1 MRNFYFASMKRVI
14 ILIFVYLHFS
24 HSVPGQFIRV
34 MVQPQSKLQIQ
45 GKTNV
50 NSFQCYCAPPASVVG
65 FNAESSSETQKI
77 HFKKAE
83 LTILTKSLDCRH
95 KTMNRDMYQTLKAE
109 HYPTITLSISQV
121 LIPIHSI
128 NARWKL
134 TGPIATEAYL
144 TLAGMKRKIDLLVTI
159 SQPFNNVYRFT
170 ARKSLLLTD
179 FGLTPPTAL
188 MGMVKVK
195 NEVILDIDLY
205 LSAYSPPTS

>member
-1 MRNFYFASMKRVI
+1 VRNFYFSNMRRIK
-14 ILIFVYLHFS
+14 ILIFAYLYFS
-24 HSVPGQFIRV
+24 HLVTGQFIKV
-34 MVQPQSKLQIQ
+34 MVQPQSMLQIQ

-77 HFKKAE
+77 NFKKAA
-83 LTILTKSLDCRH
+83 LTVLTKSLDCRH
-95 KTMNRDMYQTLKAE
+95 KIMNRDMYQTLKAE

-159 SQPFNNVYRFT
+159 SQPFSNIYRFT
-170 ARKSLLLTD
+170 AKKSLLLTD

-195 NEVILDIDLY
+195 NEIILDIDLY
-205 LSAYSPPTS
+205 ISAYPAPTS

>member
-1 MRNFYFASMKRVI
+1 MRRII
-14 ILIFVYLHFS
+14 ILIFAYLYFS
-24 HSVPGQFIRV
+24 HLVTGQFIKV
-34 MVQPQSKLQIQ
+34 LVQPQSMLQIQ

-77 HFKKAE
+77 NFKKAA
-83 LTILTKSLDCRH
+83 LTVLTKSLDCRH
-95 KTMNRDMYQTLKAE
+95 KIMNRDMYQTLKAE

-159 SQPFNNVYRFT
+159 SQPFSNIYRFT
-170 ARKSLLLTD
+170 AKKSLLLTD

-195 NEVILDIDLY
+195 NEIILDIDLY
-205 LSAYSPPTS
+205 ISAYPAPTS

>member
-1 MRNFYFASMKRVI
+1 MRNFYFSNMRRII
-14 ILIFVYLHFS
+14 ILIFAYLYFS
-24 HSVPGQFIRV
+24 HLVTGQFIKV
-34 MVQPQSKLQIQ
+34 LVQPQSMLQIQ

-77 HFKKAE
+77 NFKKAA
-83 LTILTKSLDCRH
+83 LTVLTKSLDCRH
-95 KTMNRDMYQTLKAE
+95 KIMNRDMYQTLKAE

-159 SQPFNNVYRFT
+159 SQPFSNIYRFT
-170 ARKSLLLTD
+170 AKKSLLLTD

-195 NEVILDIDLY
+195 NEIILDIDLY
-205 LSAYSPPTS
+205 ISAYPAPTS

>member
-1 MRNFYFASMKRVI
+1 MRRII
-14 ILIFVYLHFS
+14 ILIFAYLYFS
-24 HSVPGQFIRV
+24 HLVTGQFIKV
-34 MVQPQSKLQIQ
+34 LVQPQSMLQIQ

-77 HFKKAE
+77 NFKKAA
-83 LTILTKSLDCRH
+83 LTVLTKSLDCRH
-95 KTMNRDMYQTLKAE
+95 KIMNRDMYQMLKAE

-144 TLAGMKRKIDLLVTI
+144 TLAGIKRKIDLLVTI
-159 SQPFNNVYRFT
+159 SQPFSNIYRFT
-170 ARKSLLLTD
+170 AKKSLLLTD

-195 NEVILDIDLY
+195 NEIILDIDLY
-205 LSAYSPPTS
+205 ISAYPAPTS

>member
-1 MRNFYFASMKRVI
+1 MRRIK
-14 ILIFVYLHFS
+14 ILIFAYLYFS
-24 HSVPGQFIRV
+24 HLVTGQFIKV
-34 MVQPQSKLQIQ
+34 LVQPQSMLQIQ

-77 HFKKAE
+77 NFKKAA
-83 LTILTKSLDCRH
+83 LTVLTKSLDCRH
-95 KTMNRDMYQTLKAE
+95 KIMNRDMYQTLKAE

-159 SQPFNNVYRFT
+159 SQPFSNIYRFT
-170 ARKSLLLTD
+170 AKKSLLLTD

-195 NEVILDIDLY
+195 NEIILDIDLY
-205 LSAYSPPTS
+205 ISAYPAPTS

>member
-1 MRNFYFASMKRVI
+1 MKRII
-14 ILIFVYLHFS
+14 ILIFASLYFS
-24 HSVPGQFIRV
+24 HIVTGQFIKI
-34 MVQPQSKLQIQ
+34 MVHPQSMLQIQ

-50 NSFQCYCAPPASVVG
+50 NSFQCYCAPPNSVVG

-83 LTILTKSLDCRH
+83 LTVLTKSLDCRH
-95 KTMNRDMYQTLKAE
+95 KIMNRDMYQTLKAE

-121 LIPIHSI
+121 LIPIQNI

-134 TGPIATEAYL
+134 EGPVTTEAYL

-159 SQPFNNVYRFT
+159 SQPFSNIYRFT
-170 ARKSLLLTD
+170 AKKNLLLTD
-179 FGLTPPTAL
+179 FGLTPPTVL

-195 NEVILDIDLY
+195 NEIILDIDLY
-205 LSAYSPPTS
+205 ISAYSPPTS

>member
-1 MRNFYFASMKRVI
+1 MRRIK
-14 ILIFVYLHFS
+14 ILIFAYLYFS
-24 HSVPGQFIRV
+24 HLVTGQFIKV
-34 MVQPQSKLQIQ
+34 LVQPQSMLQIQ

-77 HFKKAE
+77 NFKKAAF
-83 LTILTKSLDCRH
+83 TVLTKSLDCRH
-95 KTMNRDMYQTLKAE
+95 KIMNRDMYQTLKAE

-159 SQPFNNVYRFT
+159 SQPISNIYRFT
-170 ARKSLLLTD
+170 AKKSLLLTD

-195 NEVILDIDLY
+195 NEIILDIDLY
-205 LSAYSPPTS
+205 ISAYPAPTS

>member
-1 MRNFYFASMKRVI
+1 MRNFYFSNMRRIK
-14 ILIFVYLHFS
+14 ILIFAYLYFS
-24 HSVPGQFIRV
+24 HLVTGQFIKV
-34 MVQPQSKLQIQ
+34 MVQPQSMLQIQ

-77 HFKKAE
+77 NFKKAA
-83 LTILTKSLDCRH
+83 LTVLTKSLDCRH
-95 KTMNRDMYQTLKAE
+95 KIMNRDMYQTLKAE

-159 SQPFNNVYRFT
+159 SQPFSNIYRFT
-170 ARKSLLLTD
+170 AKKSLLLTD

-195 NEVILDIDLY
+195 NEIILDIDLY
-205 LSAYSPPTS
+205 ISAYPAPTS

>member
-1 MRNFYFASMKRVI
+1 VRNFYFSNMRRII
-14 ILIFVYLHFS
+14 ILIFAYLYFS
-24 HSVPGQFIRV
+24 HLVTGQFIKV
-34 MVQPQSKLQIQ
+34 LVQPQSMLQIQ

-77 HFKKAE
+77 NFKKAA
-83 LTILTKSLDCRH
+83 LTVLTKSLDCRH
-95 KTMNRDMYQTLKAE
+95 KIMNRDMYQTLKAE

-159 SQPFNNVYRFT
+159 SQPFSNIYRFT
-170 ARKSLLLTD
+170 AKKSLLLTD

-195 NEVILDIDLY
+195 NEIILDIDLY
-205 LSAYSPPTS
+205 ISAYPAPTS

>member
-1 MRNFYFASMKRVI
+1 MRRII
-14 ILIFVYLHFS
+14 ILIFAYLYFS
-24 HSVPGQFIRV
+24 HLVTGQFIKV
-34 MVQPQSKLQIQ
+34 LVQPQSMLQIQ

-65 FNAESSSETQKI
+65 FNAESSSETQKLN
-77 HFKKAE
+77 FKKAA
-83 LTILTKSLDCRH
+83 LTVLTKSLDCRH
-95 KTMNRDMYQTLKAE
+95 KIMNRDMYQTLKAE

-159 SQPFNNVYRFT
+159 SQPFSNIYRFT
-170 ARKSLLLTD
+170 AKKSLLLTD

-195 NEVILDIDLY
+195 NEIVLDIDLY
-205 LSAYSPPTS
+205 ISAYPAPTS

>member
-1 MRNFYFASMKRVI
+1 MKRII
-14 ILIFVYLHFS
+14 ILIFAYLYFS
-24 HSVPGQFIRV
+24 HLVTGQFIKV
-34 MVQPQSKLQIQ
+34 MVQPQSMLQIQ

-65 FNAESSSETQKI
+65 FNVESSSETQKI
-77 HFKKAE
+77 NFKKAE
-83 LTILTKSLDCRH
+83 LTVLTKSLDCRH
-95 KTMNRDMYQTLKAE
+95 KIMNRDMYQTLKAE

-128 NARWKL
+128 NARWIMFRFKRL
-134 TGPIATEAYL
+134 IHIPIATEAYL

-159 SQPFNNVYRFT
+159 SQPFSNIYRFT
-170 ARKSLLLTD
+170 AKKSLLLTD

-195 NEVILDIDLY
+195 NEIILDIDLY
-205 LSAYSPPTS
+205 LSAYPPPTS

>member
-1 MRNFYFASMKRVI
+1 MRRII
-14 ILIFVYLHFS
+14 ILIFAYLYFS
-24 HSVPGQFIRV
+24 HLVTGQFIKV
-34 MVQPQSKLQIQ
+34 LVQPQSMLQIQ

-77 HFKKAE
+77 NFKKAA
-83 LTILTKSLDCRH
+83 LTVLTKSLDCRH
-95 KTMNRDMYQTLKAE
+95 KIMNRDMYQTLKAE

-144 TLAGMKRKIDLLVTI
+144 TLAGIKRKIDLLVTI
-159 SQPFNNVYRFT
+159 SQPFSNIYRFT
-170 ARKSLLLTD
+170 AKKSLLLTD

-195 NEVILDIDLY
+195 NEIILDIDLY
-205 LSAYSPPTS
+205 ISAYPAPTS

>member
-1 MRNFYFASMKRVI
+1 VRNFYFSNMRRII
-14 ILIFVYLHFS
+14 ILIFAYLYFS
-24 HSVPGQFIRV
+24 HLVTGQFIKV
-34 MVQPQSKLQIQ
+34 LVQPQSMLQIQ

-77 HFKKAE
+77 NFKKAA
-83 LTILTKSLDCRH
+83 LTVLTKSLDCRH
-95 KTMNRDMYQTLKAE
+95 KIMNRDMYQTLKAE

-144 TLAGMKRKIDLLVTI
+144 TLAGIKRKIDLLVTI
-159 SQPFNNVYRFT
+159 SQPFSNIYRFT
-170 ARKSLLLTD
+170 AKKSLLLTD

-195 NEVILDIDLY
+195 NEIILDIDLY
-205 LSAYSPPTS
+205 ISAYPAPTS

>member
-1 MRNFYFASMKRVI
+1 MRRIK
-14 ILIFVYLHFS
+14 ILIFAYLYFS
-24 HSVPGQFIRV
+24 HLVTGQFIKV
-34 MVQPQSKLQIQ
+34 MVQPQSMLQIQ

-77 HFKKAE
+77 NFKKAA
-83 LTILTKSLDCRH
+83 LTVLTKSLDCRH
-95 KTMNRDMYQTLKAE
+95 KIMNRDMYQTLKAE

-159 SQPFNNVYRFT
+159 SQPFSNIYRFT
-170 ARKSLLLTD
+170 AKKSLLLTD

-195 NEVILDIDLY
+195 NEIILDIDLY
-205 LSAYSPPTS
+205 ISAYPAPTS

>member
-1 MRNFYFASMKRVI
+1 
-14 ILIFVYLHFS
+14 
-24 HSVPGQFIRV
+24 
-34 MVQPQSKLQIQ
+34 MVQPQSMLQIQ

-77 HFKKAE
+77 NFKKAE
-83 LTILTKSLDCRH
+83 LTVLTKSLDCRH
-95 KTMNRDMYQTLKAE
+95 KIMNRDMYQTLKAE
-109 HYPTITLSISQV
+109 HYPTIALSISQV

-159 SQPFNNVYRFT
+159 SQPFSNIYRFT
-170 ARKSLLLTD
+170 AKKSLLLTD

-195 NEVILDIDLY
+195 NEIILDIDLY
-205 LSAYSPPTS
+205 ISAYSPPAS

>member
-1 MRNFYFASMKRVI
+1 MRRI
-14 ILIFVYLHFS
+14 ILLIFAYLYFS
-24 HSVPGQFIRV
+24 HLVTGQFIKV
-34 MVQPQSKLQIQ
+34 MVQPQSMLQIQ

-77 HFKKAE
+77 NFKKAE
-83 LTILTKSLDCRH
+83 LTVLTKSLDCRH
-95 KTMNRDMYQTLKAE
+95 KIMNRDMYQTLKAE

-159 SQPFNNVYRFT
+159 SQPFCNIYRFT
-170 ARKSLLLTD
+170 AKKSLLLTD

-195 NEVILDIDLY
+195 NEIILDIDLY
-205 LSAYSPPTS
+205 ISTYPPPTS

>member
-1 MRNFYFASMKRVI
+1 MRNFYFSNMRRIK
-14 ILIFVYLHFS
+14 ILIFAYLYFS
-24 HSVPGQFIRV
+24 HLVTGQFIKV
-34 MVQPQSKLQIQ
+34 LVQPQSMLQIQ

-65 FNAESSSETQKI
+65 FNAESYSETQKI
-77 HFKKAE
+77 NFKKAA
-83 LTILTKSLDCRH
+83 LTVLTKSLDCRH
-95 KTMNRDMYQTLKAE
+95 KIMNRDMYQTLKAE

-159 SQPFNNVYRFT
+159 SQPFSNIYRFT
-170 ARKSLLLTD
+170 AKKSLLLTD

-195 NEVILDIDLY
+195 NEIILDIDLY
-205 LSAYSPPTS
+205 ISAYPAPTS

>member
-1 MRNFYFASMKRVI
+1 MRNFYFSNMRRII
-14 ILIFVYLHFS
+14 ILIFAYLYFS
-24 HSVPGQFIRV
+24 HLVTGQFIKV
-34 MVQPQSKLQIQ
+34 MVQPQSMLQIQ

-77 HFKKAE
+77 NFKKAA
-83 LTILTKSLDCRH
+83 LTVLTKSLDCRH
-95 KTMNRDMYQTLKAE
+95 KIMNRDMYQTLKAE

-159 SQPFNNVYRFT
+159 SQPFSNIYRFT
-170 ARKSLLLTD
+170 AKKSLLLTD

-195 NEVILDIDLY
+195 NEIVLDIDLY
-205 LSAYSPPTS
+205 ISAYPAPTS

>member
-1 MRNFYFASMKRVI
+1 MRRII
-14 ILIFVYLHFS
+14 ILIFAYLYFS
-24 HSVPGQFIRV
+24 QLGTGQFIKV
-34 MVQPQSKLQIQ
+34 MVHPQSMLQIQ

-77 HFKKAE
+77 NFKKAA
-83 LTILTKSLDCRH
+83 LTVLTKSLDCRH
-95 KTMNRDMYQTLKAE
+95 KIMNRDMYQTLKAE

-159 SQPFNNVYRFT
+159 SQPFSNIYRFT
-170 ARKSLLLTD
+170 AKKSLLLTD

-195 NEVILDIDLY
+195 NEIILDIDLY
-205 LSAYSPPTS
+205 ISAYPAPTS

>member
-1 MRNFYFASMKRVI
+1 MRRII
-14 ILIFVYLHFS
+14 ILIFAYLYFS
-24 HSVPGQFIRV
+24 HLVTGQFIKV
-34 MVQPQSKLQIQ
+34 LVQPQSMLQIQ

-65 FNAESSSETQKI
+65 FNVESSSETQKI
-77 HFKKAE
+77 NFKKAA
-83 LTILTKSLDCRH
+83 LTVLTKSLDCRH
-95 KTMNRDMYQTLKAE
+95 KIMNRDMYQTLKAE

-159 SQPFNNVYRFT
+159 SQPFSNIYRFT
-170 ARKSLLLTD
+170 AKKSLLLTD

-195 NEVILDIDLY
+195 NEIILDIDLY
-205 LSAYSPPTS
+205 ISAYPAPTS

>member
-1 MRNFYFASMKRVI
+1 MRNFYFSNMRRIK
-14 ILIFVYLHFS
+14 ILIFAYLYFS
-24 HSVPGQFIRV
+24 HLVTGQFIKV
-34 MVQPQSKLQIQ
+34 LVQPQSMLQIQ

-77 HFKKAE
+77 NFKKAA
-83 LTILTKSLDCRH
+83 LTVLTKSLDCRH
-95 KTMNRDMYQTLKAE
+95 KIMNRDMYQTLKAE

-159 SQPFNNVYRFT
+159 SQPFSNIYRFT
-170 ARKSLLLTD
+170 AKKSLLLTD

-195 NEVILDIDLY
+195 NEIILDIDLY
-205 LSAYSPPTS
+205 ISAYPAPTS